1 MSPGQIWQTGR
12 GGDQVEE
19 GPGDDDAVVDV
30 EPEDDGHGGV
40 SHPLEDGDQLSHHGT
55 ASSPEILSSSN
66 FLHKRRSDTV
76 HYKTLHLE
84 EYRNPAGEHRNEVDE
99 KEGACKGEIQTF
111 YDPFY

>member
-1 MSPGQIWQTGR
+1 MSPGQVWETGQ

-40 SHPLEDGDQLSHHGT
+40 SHPLQDGDQLSHHGT

-66 FLHKRRSDTV
+66 FLRNRRVRHSSLPDSGPGRI
-76 HYKTLHLE
+76 LE
-84 EYRNPAGEHRNEVDE
+84 SRRRTS
-99 KEGACKGEIQTF
+99 Q
-111 YDPFY
+111 